1 MRSLPPDGG
10 GRQSPRGREEGTIMG
25 MGVRN
30 PFHPDAL
37 RLCDVRP
44 YRSILVR
51 TDEPGVDDY
60 KAMVVGYPV
69 TDDKGISRFPAVF
82 LVRGR
87 LRCYT
92 VDAATVGVVPYA
104 AGGWNHTW
112 YVTAD

>member
-1 MRSLPPDGG
+1 
-10 GRQSPRGREEGTIMG
+10 MG

-112 YVTAD
+112 HVTAD